1 MKITLWVSLF
11 AALLL
16 ASCGQ
21 QAPSSTTAGTAP
33 AAGSNGEVN
42 VYNWSSYIPDDV
54 KADFTKETGIK
65 LNYEEYDSNETM
77 LAKVTAGG
85 TYDVVFPSQ
94 DFVPTMINKDLL
106 TPLDLTKIPNV
117 ANVDK
122 TIIDFTQSFDPGNK
136 YSVPY
141 NIGATA
147 VVYWKDKIKDPVES
161 FSLFGDPRY
170 KGKIVLLNDMR
181 EVYGAALHNL
191 GFSGNTT
198 NPGEIDKATS
208 LVLKWKANILK
219 FETDQIPTL
228 FTKKEVWAAFV
239 YPENILTA
247 LDDKDKPNVGFFFP
261 KEAGIKYQ
269 DNMVILKGV
278 KNLANAYAF
287 INFIL
292 RPDILARID
301 DAYGYPGI
309 SAKANALRKVAPFYS
324 TDKLTKHEFRTPWAT
339 RPTSTTSPGKK
350 KSSSDSNCN

>member
-1 MKITLWVSLF
+1 MKNTLWGTLF
-11 AALLL
+11 AAILLL
-16 ASCGQ
+16 ASCSPK
-21 QAPSSTTAGTAP
+21 APDTAMAP
-33 AAGSNGEVN
+33 AATSATPNGEVN
-42 VYNWSSYIPDDV
+42 VYNWSSYLPDDV

-77 LAKVTAGG
+77 LAKVSAGG
-85 TYDVVFPSQ
+85 NYDVVFPSQ
-94 DFVPTMINKDLL
+94 DFVPTMIDKGLL
-106 TPLDLTKIPNV
+106 SPLDLTKIPNL

-122 TIIDFTQSFDPGNK
+122 TIIDFTQSFDAGNK

-147 VVYWKDKIKDPVES
+147 VVYWKDKIKNPVES
-161 FSLFGDPRY
+161 FSLFGDPKY

-181 EVYGAALHNL
+181 EIYGAALHNL

-198 NPGEIDKATS
+198 DQAQIDKATS
-208 LVLKWKANILK
+208 LILKWKSNILK

-247 LDDKDKPNVGFFFP
+247 LDDKDKPNVAFYFP

-278 KNLANAYAF
+278 KNLANAYTF
-287 INFIL
+287 INYIL

-324 TDKLTKHEFRTPWAT
+324 TDKLSKHEFRQPLGDKADLYNKPWQEKVLI
-339 RPTSTTSPGKK
+339 GQ
-350 KSSSDSNCN
+350 

>member
-1 MKITLWVSLF
+1 MKITPWVSPFL
-11 AALLL
+11 ALLL

-21 QAPSSTTAGTAP
+21 QTPAPSAGSAP
-33 AAGSNGEVN
+33 AANSHGEVN

-85 TYDVVFPSQ
+85 NYDVVFPSQ
-94 DFVPTMINKDLL
+94 DFVPTMISKGLL
-106 TPLDLTKIPNV
+106 TPLDLTKIPNLS
-117 ANVDK
+117 NVDK
-122 TIIDFTQSFDPGNK
+122 NILDFTQSFDPGNK
-136 YSVPY
+136 FSVPY

-147 VVYWKDKIKDPVES
+147 IVYWKDKIKDPVQS
-161 FSLFGDPRY
+161 FSLFGDPHY
-170 KGKIVLLNDMR
+170 KGKIVLMNDMR

-191 GFSGNTT
+191 GFSANTT
-198 NPGEIDKATS
+198 DAGELDKATN
-208 LVLKWKANILK
+208 LILKWKANILK

-239 YPENILTA
+239 YPENVLTA

-261 KEAGIKYQ
+261 QEAGIKYQ

-278 KNLANAYAF
+278 KNLDNAYAF

-324 TDKLTKHEFRTPWAT
+324 TDKLAKHEFRQPLGDKADLYNKPWQEKILI
-339 RPTSTTSPGKK
+339 GQ
-350 KSSSDSNCN
+350 

>member
-1 MKITLWVSLF
+1 MKMTLWVSLF
-11 AALLL
+11 VALLL

-21 QAPSSTTAGTAP
+21 QAPAP
-33 AAGSNGEVN
+33 AAGSTPAAGSAGEVN
-42 VYNWSSYIPDDV
+42 VYNWSAYIPDDV

-77 LAKVTAGG
+77 LAKVAAGG

-94 DFVPTMINKDLL
+94 DFVPTMINKGLL
-106 TPLDLTKIPNV
+106 TSLDLTKIPNL

-161 FSLFGDPRY
+161 FSLFGDPKY
-170 KGKIVLLNDMR
+170 KGKIVLMNDMR

-191 GFSGNTT
+191 GFSANTT
-198 NPGEIDKATS
+198 DAGQLDKATS
-208 LVLKWKANILK
+208 LILKWKANILK

-239 YPENILTA
+239 YPENVLTA

-269 DNMVILKGV
+269 DNMVILKGA
-278 KNLANAYAF
+278 KNVANAYTF
-287 INFIL
+287 INYIL

-324 TDKLTKHEFRTPWAT
+324 TDKLTKHEFREPLGDKADLYNKPWQEKVLI
-339 RPTSTTSPGKK
+339 GQ
-350 KSSSDSNCN
+350 